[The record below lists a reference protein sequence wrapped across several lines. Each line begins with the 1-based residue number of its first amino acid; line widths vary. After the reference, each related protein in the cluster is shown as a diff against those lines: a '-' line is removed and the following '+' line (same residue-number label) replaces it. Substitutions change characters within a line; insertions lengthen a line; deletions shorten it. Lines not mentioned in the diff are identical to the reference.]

1 MKKRTFT
8 TDETF
13 AAEAEIAHFGAQDLT
28 NAQPVWTLRDESGQE
43 VAAGSWAARSVPT
56 GKLTPLGAIR
66 ASLAKAPAPVKLTVT
81 VSLAGTAFANDWD
94 IWVYPANAAATAPA
108 DVVIARNWDDAT
120 KAALASGKKVI
131 LFPVFVNP
139 SQSLPGRF
147 LPVFWS
153 PIWFPEQQ
161 PNTMGILCD
170 PKHPA
175 LAQFPTEFY
184 SNWQWYELLQNSR
197 SVNLNDTPATFRPIV
212 EIIDNFA
219 RNNKLGNLFEA
230 RVHGG
235 SLLVCTM
242 DLPLIAD
249 KEPAA
254 KQLLRSLYAYV
265 GSRSFTPS
273 EELDSVL
280 LDKLF
285 SPTGQ

>member
-1 MKKRTFT
+1 VR
-8 TDETF
+8 
-13 AAEAEIAHFGAQDLT
+13 
-28 NAQPVWTLRDESGQE
+28 
-43 VAAGSWAARSVPT
+43 
-56 GKLTPLGAIR
+56 
-66 ASLAKAPAPVKLTVT
+66 LTVT
-81 VSLAGTAFANDWD
+81 VSLVGTAFTNDWD

-131 LFPVFVNP
+131 LFPQVVN
-139 SQSLPGRF
+139 SAQSLPGRF

>member
-1 MKKRTFT
+1 
-8 TDETF
+8 
-13 AAEAEIAHFGAQDLT
+13 
-28 NAQPVWTLRDESGQE
+28 
-43 VAAGSWAARSVPT
+43 
-56 GKLTPLGAIR
+56 
-66 ASLAKAPAPVKLTVT
+66 
-81 VSLAGTAFANDWD
+81 
-94 IWVYPANAAATAPA
+94 
-108 DVVIARNWDDAT
+108 
-120 KAALASGKKVI
+120 
-131 LFPVFVNP
+131 
-139 SQSLPGRF
+139 
-147 LPVFWS
+147 
-153 PIWFPEQQ
+153 
-161 PNTMGILCD
+161 MGILCD